1 MQIILYKNLAE
12 HNMLDKRPYL
22 DKVIELNGTFRD
34 EIDVVN
40 PIIRIEYTTDSY
52 FNIIDFNYVFI
63 GGIEKY
69 YFVDNVTI
77 VRNNEKNESINKYF
91 ILDLSLTEDV
101 LTTFLTNINKLV
113 VSVNRQEF
121 RYNDY
126 LVDRLLPCRVEPLIE
141 YIKPVNT
148 RQFSINT
155 TTFSYVLTL
164 ASGNI
169 DYTDKRP
176 ESQWSKSQNPNSAY
190 STCYLFNQQGIADF
204 AYKLIGGIIDIRSM
218 VNFLFNNPNEAIL
231 NLVLFP
237 LDLDNNDLGLKKVNT
252 KQILCGSKYF
262 DLDTSQNCKFVYD
275 SKYAKARF
283 ATIAINKKYNNFL
296 DYSPYTTIEIYL
308 PFYGYATIDTNLVMG
323 KVLDIYYVIDII
335 SGAADIKIL
344 DTNTN
349 DILYIFSC
357 QLGVEIPLTS
367 ENVSEKIRN
376 GTTTAL
382 KAIGDV
388 ITLGSTASI
397 NALNAPKKYT
407 PRTGAITKKYAR
419 YSAVKSLEGA
429 ESASN
434 FICDTTSN
442 IVEGMQTHISS
453 GRGSNNIVEWDNLLI
468 DGSLARLNV
477 FCRIRRLTP
486 IMIDDYNYLVGKP
499 AAVTDLI
506 KNFLG
511 YTEVSSCH
519 IEGIGNA
526 NNTELS
532 IIENSLK
539 DGIIINK
546 TCIIAS
552 VFIVDNN
559 KTYYETSGITVTYN
573 NSTINYKTKF
583 VDSGNYVEMYL
594 NVDYANQANLRI
606 FCKNFSKTNIKSIT
620 INNGTIEVIDSS
632 IIANTI
638 NINFRLKD
646 FNSSTNLRI
655 AVE

>member
-1 MQIILYKNLAE
+1 MQIILYKNFAE

-63 GGIEKY
+63 GGVEKY

-77 VRNNEKNESINKYF
+77 VRNNEKNESINKCF

-113 VSVNRQEF
+113 VSISRQEYK
-121 RYNDY
+121 YNDD
-126 LVDRLLPCRVEPLIE
+126 LVDALLPCKTEPLIE
-141 YIKPVNT
+141 IVNSNNAYHFGFT
-148 RQFSINT
+148 LYTSNFILT
-155 TTFSYVLTL
+155 TASPSTDAPGNNNDHTSTSPNPNNIYSTSYVFSYITLCDFANKLITGGTSLSDLT
-164 ASGNI
+164 
-169 DYTDKRP
+169 T
-176 ESQWSKSQNPNSAY
+176 
-190 STCYLFNQQGIADF
+190 YLF
-204 AYKLIGGIIDIRSM
+204 S
-218 VNFLFNNPNEAIL
+218 NPNEALI
-231 NLVLFP
+231 NLIMLP
-237 LDLDNNDLGLKKVNT
+237 IELTSDKV
-252 KQILCGSKYF
+252 K
-262 DLDTSQNCKFVYD
+262 
-275 SKYAKARF
+275 KYATREIKLGKGKLDIPDNYF
-283 ATIAINKKYNNFL
+283 AEYIYDTKYITIYGGSINISRKYNNFL
-296 DYSPYTTIEIYL
+296 DYSPYTTIEIYI
-308 PFYGYATIDTNLVMG
+308 PFYGFFTVDTNIVMN
-323 KVLDIYYVIDII
+323 KIIHIYYIVDIV
-335 SGAADIKIL
+335 SGAADIQIK
-344 DTNTN
+344 DGDNN
-349 DILYIFSC
+349 ILYVLNC
-357 QLGVEIPLTS
+357 QLGIVISLTTD
-367 ENVSEKIRN
+367 NVSEKLRN
-376 GTTTAL
+376 ASLLGIKTMSDIITMGTSSNINSI
-382 KAIGDV
+382 KA
-388 ITLGSTASI
+388 
-397 NALNAPKKYT
+397 PRKYT
-407 PRTGAITKKYAR
+407 PRTGRLTAKYKKY
-419 YSAVKSLEGA
+419 SAIKEA
-429 ESASN
+429 EEMGSFGN
-434 FICDTTSN
+434 FICNNTADVVQALQSHITS
-442 IVEGMQTHISS
+442 GSS
-453 GRGSNNIVEWDNLLI
+453 SNNITEWNNLIIEGEELRYK
-468 DGSLARLNV
+468 LFA
-477 FCRIRRLTP
+477 RIRHVQP
-486 IMIDDYNYLVGKP
+486 IILDDYNYLVGKP
-499 AAVTDLI
+499 AAVIDLI

-546 TCIIAS
+546 TCVISS

-559 KTYYETSGITVTYN
+559 KAYYETCGITVTYN

-583 VDSGNYVEMYL
+583 ADSGNYVAMYL

-638 NINFRLKD
+638 NINFKLKGV
-646 FNSSTNLRI
+646 NSSTNLRI